1 MLELLTEQTGTF
13 YSVYYG
19 DVKDEMS
26 RLYSKYEQRYGEKRF
41 EGLQFLVL
49 LMQVRGSRHGEG
61 SLEVLEHPLPPH
73 LHLLHLVLMS

>member
-26 RLYSKYEQRYGEKRF
+26 RLYSKYDKGMVKRGLK
-41 EGLQFLVL
+41 GLQFLVL
-49 LMQVRGSRHGEG
+49 LM
-61 SLEVLEHPLPPH
+61 
-73 LHLLHLVLMS
+73 